1 MNTFLALLRK
11 DLKGYF
17 DQPTGYVLLVIF
29 VGVISWLFFRAA
41 LAAGS
46 QDASLRPLFDALPFI
61 LAIFIPAATMRLF
74 AEELRDGTL
83 ELLLTQ
89 PLRSWIVLG
98 SKFTSGLTFV
108 TTGIICTIGIPI
120 LLETS
125 ANMDTGAIAAQ
136 YIGSIFFAGSLVAI
150 GMFSSSLT
158 KNQIVSFIVALFINM
173 VLIVIGLSFVTLTV
187 PSSVAV
193 LMQDLSPLTHFG
205 NMAKGVLALRDVIYF
220 VSLTALFLSGTY
232 LSLRS
237 RTLSHSTQLYKN
249 LRLGVAGL
257 VIASILVGWF
267 GNSISGR
274 WDMTEDRV
282 YTLSPATE
290 ELVKDLDDLL
300 TINLYISSDPPVQI
314 AGATREIQGFLEGL
328 GAKSDMVRV
337 VTHNAD
343 KDEKTAE
350 SARLAGIPK
359 QQFNIE
365 TQNGYQVKDG
375 YLGITISY
383 TNSRE
388 IIPFIDT
395 VDGLEYQVATLAN
408 KMVRTDK
415 KTIGF
420 LTGHGEKDRS
430 TELQWFS
437 LQLEEQYELTEV
449 SPSTDGK
456 LDLSNLD
463 IIIVAGPTE
472 PMTDLEKSELHEFLS
487 QGGKA
492 LVLID
497 STIPDTSRFVAK
509 PNPNNFNDFILDY
522 GVFVH
527 ENIVLDIE
535 AHRNLSFTTQ
545 GGSVLLP
552 YPYWINAQ
560 TAASKISSAGKEA
573 TLTWAGSIELQD
585 NPKITYVEEY
595 IQLLQTTEFG
605 LLNWDYQDIKPR
617 QDLSEY
623 GFNSDDTSKQLLA
636 VGLEGNAYNSQPQSD
651 QQFRLVV
658 VGDSDWL
665 TDNVAARY
673 QSNLILALNWI
684 DWLAQEEVLA
694 SIRSKV
700 ITSRTLL
707 FSSDTLKNFVQ
718 YANIIGVPMI
728 LILFGGIRF
737 IRRRQFTQRLWVNRE
752 DSQ

>member
-1 MNTFLALLRK
+1 MSTFLALLRK

-29 VGVISWLFFRAA
+29 VGTISWLFFRTA

-46 QDASLRPLFDALPFI
+46 QEASLRALFDALPFI
-61 LAIFIPAATMRLF
+61 LAIFIPASTMRLF

-89 PLRSWIVLG
+89 PLRSWTILG

-108 TTGIICTIGIPI
+108 TTGIILTIGIPI

-125 ANMDTGAIAAQ
+125 GNMDSGAIAAQ
-136 YIGSIFFAGSLVAI
+136 YIGAIFFAASLVAI
-150 GMFSSSLT
+150 GIFSSSLT
-158 KNQIVSFIVALFINM
+158 KNQIVSFIVALFINI

-193 LMQDLSPLTHFG
+193 LMEDLSPLTHFG
-205 NMAKGVLALRDVIYF
+205 NMAKGVIALRDVIYF
-220 VSLTALFLSGTY
+220 VALTALFLSGTY

-257 VIASILVGWF
+257 VIASILAGWF
-267 GNSISGR
+267 GNSIAGR

-282 YTLSPATE
+282 YTLSSATE
-290 ELVKDLDDLL
+290 ELVKNLDDLL

-314 AGATREIQGFLEGL
+314 AGSTREIQGFLEGL
-328 GAKSDMVRV
+328 GAKSDMVNV
-337 VTHNAD
+337 ITHTAD
-343 KDEKTAE
+343 KDEETAE
-350 SARLAGIPK
+350 SAMLAGIPK

-365 TQNGYQVKDG
+365 SQNGYQVKDG

-408 KMVRTDK
+408 KMVKIDK

-420 LTGHGEKDRS
+420 LSGHGEKDRS

-449 SPSTDGK
+449 SPNTEGQ

-463 IIIVAGPTE
+463 IIVIAGPTE
-472 PMTDLEKSELHEFLS
+472 PMTDLEKLELHEFLAE
-487 QGGKA
+487 GGKA

-497 STIPDTSRFVAK
+497 STVADTSRFVAK
-509 PNPNNFNDFILDY
+509 SNPNNFNDFVLDY

-527 ENIVLDIE
+527 DNIVSDIE
-535 AHRNLSFTTQ
+535 SHRNLSFTTQ
-545 GGSVLLP
+545 GGNVLLP

-560 TAASKISSAGKEA
+560 TAPSKIGSAGQEA

-585 NPKITYVEEY
+585 NPKITNVEQY

-605 LLNWDYQDIKPR
+605 LLNWDYQDISPK
-617 QDLSEY
+617 QALSEY
-623 GFNSDDTSKQLLA
+623 DFSNDNTSKQLLA
-636 VGLEGNAYNSQPQSD
+636 VGLEGKAYNSLSQTD

-673 QSNLILALNWI
+673 QSNLILALNWV
-684 DWLAQEEVLA
+684 DWLAQEEALA

-707 FSSDTLKNFVQ
+707 FSSDTLRNFVQ
-718 YANIIGVPMI
+718 YANIIGVPML

-737 IRRRQFTQRLWVNRE
+737 IRRRQFTQRIWVNRE

>member
-1 MNTFLALLRK
+1 MSTFLALLRK

-29 VGVISWLFFRAA
+29 VGTISWLFFRTA

-46 QDASLRPLFDALPFI
+46 QEASLRALFDALPFI

-89 PLRSWIVLG
+89 PLRSWTVLG

-108 TTGIICTIGIPI
+108 TTGIILTIGIPI

-125 ANMDTGAIAAQ
+125 GNMDGGAIAAQ
-136 YIGSIFFAGSLVAI
+136 YIGAIFFAGSLVAI
-150 GMFSSSLT
+150 GIFSSSLT
-158 KNQIVSFIVALFINM
+158 KNQIVSFIVALFINI

-193 LMQDLSPLTHFG
+193 LMEDLSPLTHFG

-220 VSLTALFLSGTY
+220 VALTALFLSGTY

-257 VIASILVGWF
+257 VIASILAGWF
-267 GNSISGR
+267 GNSIAGR

-282 YTLSPATE
+282 YTLSSATE
-290 ELVKDLDDLL
+290 ELVKNLDDLL

-314 AGATREIQGFLEGL
+314 AGSTREIQGFLEGL
-328 GAKSDMVRV
+328 GAKSDMVNV
-337 VTHNAD
+337 ITHTAD
-343 KDEKTAE
+343 KDEATAE
-350 SARLAGIPK
+350 SAMLAGIPK

-365 TQNGYQVKDG
+365 SQNGYQVKDG

-408 KMVRTDK
+408 KMVKIDK

-420 LTGHGEKDRS
+420 LSGHGEKDRS

-449 SPSTDGK
+449 SPNTEGQ

-463 IIIVAGPTE
+463 IIVIAGPTE
-472 PMTDLEKSELHEFLS
+472 PMTDLEKLDLHEFLAE
-487 QGGKA
+487 GGKA

-497 STIPDTSRFVAK
+497 STVADTSRFVAK
-509 PNPNNFNDFILDY
+509 SNPNNFNDFVLDY

-527 ENIVLDIE
+527 DNIVSDIE
-535 AHRNLSFTTQ
+535 SHRNLSFTTQ
-545 GGSVLLP
+545 GGNVLLP

-560 TAASKISSAGKEA
+560 TAPSKIGSAGQEA

-585 NPKITYVEEY
+585 NPKIANVEQY

-605 LLNWDYQDIKPR
+605 LLNWDYQDISPK
-617 QDLSEY
+617 QALSEY
-623 GFNSDDTSKQLLA
+623 DFSNDDTSKQLLA
-636 VGLEGNAYNSQPQSD
+636 VGLEGKAYNSPSQTD

-673 QSNLILALNWI
+673 QSNLILALNWV
-684 DWLAQEEVLA
+684 DWLAQEEALA

-707 FSSDTLKNFVQ
+707 FSSDTLRNFVQ
-718 YANIIGVPMI
+718 YANIIGVPML

-737 IRRRQFTQRLWVNRE
+737 IRRRQFTQRIWVNRE